1 MSRNTMSF
9 SLPESMREY
18 IDDRV
23 ESGGYGNTSEYLRDL
38 IRQDQ
43 AAREVEQIR
52 SVIAVGLAS
61 GPGRK
66 MTDEVLAEIWER
78 SLHDEP

>member
-1 MSRNTMSF
+1 MSF

-52 SVIAVGLAS
+52 SAIAVGLAS